1 MPKKIII
8 PHRTPMAEQPP
19 QERRHNYKEVTFG
32 YSAEEAVAEARRCLD
47 CAHPFCIDG
56 CPVNI
61 NIPRFIEQIAQGNF
75 QDAVNTIKEANAL
88 PAVTG
93 RVCPQEN
100 QCEGVCTLCKK
111 FEPVAVGR
119 LERFAADWEASYG
132 EISTPQRPPAK
143 GKSVAVVGSGPA
155 GLTVAAD
162 LAKLGYGVTVFEAL
176 HEPGGVLVY
185 GIPEFRLPKDI
196 VRREV
201 DYIRSLGVTIEKD
214 FIVGRAASI
223 DELLEEF
230 DAAFLG
236 SGAGLPW
243 FLGIPGENLGGVY
256 SANEYLT
263 RANLMKA
270 YRPEYDTPIARGKR
284 VITIGGGNTA
294 MDSARTALRLGA
306 TESMIVYRR
315 SRAELP
321 ARIEEVDHAEQEG
334 VQFHLLT
341 SPMAFH
347 GENGRVASLECLR
360 NELGEPDAS
369 GRRRPVQIDGSNFGI
384 EAEVMVIAIGQS
396 PSPLLSQTTPDLQTA
411 KSGVVTVDK
420 NTMKTSKKGVF
431 AGGDLVTGGATV
443 ILAMGQ
449 ARIAAKS
456 IDEYLRTGVW

>member
-369 GRRRPVQIDGSNFGI
+369 GRRRPVQINGSNFRI

-396 PSPLLSQTTPDLQTA
+396 PSPLLSQATPDLQTA
-411 KSGVVTVDK
+411 KSGVVMVDK

>member
-1 MPKKIII
+1 
-8 PHRTPMAEQPP
+8 
-19 QERRHNYKEVTFG
+19 
-32 YSAEEAVAEARRCLD
+32 
-47 CAHPFCIDG
+47 
-56 CPVNI
+56 
-61 NIPRFIEQIAQGNF
+61 
-75 QDAVNTIKEANAL
+75 
-88 PAVTG
+88 
-93 RVCPQEN
+93 
-100 QCEGVCTLCKK
+100 
-111 FEPVAVGR
+111 
-119 LERFAADWEASYG
+119 
-132 EISTPQRPPAK
+132 
-143 GKSVAVVGSGPA
+143 VVGSGPA

-162 LAKLGYGVTVFEAL
+162 LAKLGYGVTIFEAL

-201 DYIRSLGVTIEKD
+201 NYIRSLGVAIEKD
-214 FIVGRAASI
+214 FIVGRAATI

-230 DAAFLG
+230 DAVFLG

-270 YRPEYDTPIARGKR
+270 YRSDYDTPIARGQR

-306 TESMIVYRR
+306 KESMIVYRR

-321 ARIEEVDHAEQEG
+321 ARIEEVHHAEQEG

-341 SPMAFH
+341 TPVAFH
-347 GENGRVASLECLR
+347 GQNWRIASLECLR

-369 GRRRPVQIDGSNFGI
+369 GRRRPVQIDGSNFHI
-384 EAEVMVIAIGQS
+384 EADVAVIAIGQS

-411 KSGVVTVDK
+411 KSGVVAVDK
-420 NTMKTSKKGVF
+420 ATMKTSKKGVF

-449 ARIAAKS
+449 ARIAARS
-456 IDEYLRTGVW
+456 IDEYLRTGEW